1 MAPFQLRLWHLVRRD
16 RYVPLFERISGRS
29 DLFLMK
35 FSDRVTLPIPAKAFP
50 NATIYGID
58 TIAHFETKDV
68 PDNCYIQVADASYTC
83 HRNFTLALTRFYRAM
98 NAALDLPFEESTFDF
113 IFMRGL
119 IFDIKALNYK
129 ELVTNMVT
137 LLKPGGYIELNEQD
151 VRLRNAGP
159 ITAKFIDL
167 ETMAFDTEG
176 FDSRLTRRMHKF
188 LVRDSRITDVKT
200 TFYSIPVG
208 KQWAEP
214 VAGLAAADLLREYRG
229 KREWVAPRVGIDLTD
244 YDDIVDSVKR
254 EFMTAET
261 TYVNYRIVY
270 GRKIANVERNP
281 SMKGANSTKLQGL
294 VRL

>member
-68 PDNCYIQVADASYTC
+68 PDNCYIQVAD
-83 HRNFTLALTRFYRAM
+83 
-98 NAALDLPFEESTFDF
+98 ALDLPFEESTFDF

-281 SMKGANSTKLQGL
+281 SMKGANSTSKFAL
-294 VRL
+294 